1 MGICAIYSRPF
12 RQNNNFDD
20 IWWCGWTDSPHSA
33 FQNGPDLSIIKES
46 RKGIFWPDVLLCV
59 LAVAVWGDYVLSRNP
74 TVTRSIHNSRY
85 IICSVLWLILSH
97 AQRNPPKITL
107 FFNLKPKHFHLHLV
121 RPWLKLPKTGFWL
134 FGMFF
139 HFRKVCLCVKVLVM
153 AALHWEPRIHIR
165 RMKGR
170 GGFNQDLVPIPS
182 HLECSSKFGHNK
194 HIHSIHSRLVSF
206 IKVCLGITVKQ
217 R

>member
-1 MGICAIYSRPF
+1 M
-12 RQNNNFDD
+12 
-20 IWWCGWTDSPHSA
+20 
-33 FQNGPDLSIIKES
+33 
-46 RKGIFWPDVLLCV
+46 
-59 LAVAVWGDYVLSRNP
+59 
-74 TVTRSIHNSRY
+74 
-85 IICSVLWLILSH
+85 
-97 AQRNPPKITL
+97 
-107 FFNLKPKHFHLHLV
+107 
-121 RPWLKLPKTGFWL
+121 
-134 FGMFF
+134 
-139 HFRKVCLCVKVLVM
+139 KVLVM